1 MRLQREADLTA
12 LAPIEPAKWP
22 AFMNTRTKEAEARGL
37 GLLEDFYNKSAESG
51 YKQSHPYDL
60 MFTGQGLAVDQVV
73 LDNNYMK
80 VIFGG
85 QEGPLDNIQMAYDYT
100 LRQIAES
107 PIERDSLL
115 STMNPLAFVPVGEAS
130 KDSLLETFAKGR
142 QFYAGAIDSDAERA
156 LKTRPDWRLISSTT
170 YGKKLTASGE
180 SVRNNHVRGQ
190 NDLIY
195 RPTDLEN
202 FRPYENLSSKTYAPD
217 GNGGE
222 VPLSAT
228 AVYDMDPRDIPVPGV
243 DAAPEVVDEPDR
255 TDFGLYYGQNAD
267 AFAPLP
273 PAPAGFELLF
283 DDDRRRF

>member
-12 LAPIEPAKWP
+12 LAPIEPAMWP
-22 AFMNTRTKEAEARGL
+22 AFMNSHSKEAEARGINF
-37 GLLEDFYNKSAESG
+37 LENFHKSAESG
-51 YKQSHPYDL
+51 YKQSHQYDL

-80 VIFGG
+80 LIFGG
-85 QEGPLDNIQMAYDYT
+85 EPGPLDNIQMAYDYT

-107 PIERDSLL
+107 PIERDTLL
-115 STMNPLAFVPVGEAS
+115 SHMNPLSFVPVGEAS
-130 KDSLLETFAKGR
+130 KDSLLETFAKER

-156 LKTRPDWRLISSTT
+156 LKTRPDWRLISTTT
-170 YGKKLTASGE
+170 YGKKLTATGGSI
-180 SVRNNHVRGQ
+180 RNNHVRGQ

-195 RPTDLEN
+195 RPMNLEN
-202 FRPYENLSSKTYAPD
+202 FRPYENLSSMTYAPD

-222 VPLSAT
+222 VPLSEI
-228 AVYDMDPRDIPVPGV
+228 AVYDVDPRDVPVPGV
-243 DAAPEVVDEPDR
+243 SAAPAVVDEPDH
-255 TDFGLYYGQNAD
+255 TDFGMYAGQNAD
-267 AFAPLP
+267 AYAPLP